1 MTFTQSSGMWD
12 EMWEQQRDNIGVQ
25 NSKNK
30 ACEFLMPCVLGHRRS
45 LSTKREKNIPPPYF
59 Y

>member
-30 ACEFLMPCVLGHRRS
+30 ARECLMPCVLVTGVA
-45 LSTKREKNIPPPYF
+45 
-59 Y
+59 